1 MRDYRKLKAFQL
13 ADELV
18 MAIYRETLDFPK
30 AEQFGLTSQLRR
42 AAVSIATNL
51 VEGSAR
57 SSQVEYTRFI
67 EISLGSCWEVRY
79 QLSIAR
85 RLDYLSNAKATAIE
99 KNADDTAKVLGALLN
114 SLRKRSTNE

>member
-18 MAIYRETLDFPK
+18 MRVYRETLDFPK
-30 AEQFGLTSQLRR
+30 AEQFGLTSQIRR
-42 AAVSIATNL
+42 SAVSIATNL

-57 SSQVEYTRFI
+57 SSQGEYVRFI
-67 EISLGSCWEVRY
+67 EISFGSCWELRY

-85 RLDYLSNAKATAIE
+85 RLGYLPTSKSPTIE
-99 KNADDTAKVLGALLN
+99 SSADDTAKVLGGLLK
-114 SLRKRSTNE
+114 SLRHRGSNE